1 MKKHLSLESRS
12 FIILFTIAVFGV
24 FASWFMYKD
33 YSKPTSLFETVKTP
47 ALPIPQAI
55 KKPQSEPT
63 ITIDT
68 ADWKTYTNTEYKF
81 EFKYKP
87 EWKIKSIN
95 NQNGYYVVE
104 IDPGAKYSNIHIY
117 ISQDDYYALSDLP
130 AEKTQVA
137 GKEALSLDG
146 MVLGVKDN
154 ANYFTFDLGVSLTL
168 KPLFEAMVNSVKFF

>member
-12 FIILFTIAVFGV
+12 FLILFTIAVFGV
-24 FASWFMYKD
+24 FASWLAYNNYPTSTPPSSANVKPNTAVN
-33 YSKPTSLFETVKTP
+33 KPTP
-47 ALPIPQAI
+47 AP
-55 KKPQSEPT
+55 EPKLLV
-63 ITIDT
+63 DT